1 MDAASSF
8 CCQISIIFHQR
19 VQTTESQKY
28 PWIET
33 SYFKP
38 GKQEN
43 ATLGRMYCRGAG
55 DWLYI
60 PVAPSMEY
68 LCLLLMLMVK
78 HIDSHFSVTNG
89 LKHSRIMEI
98 CLPTAATD
106 KHIQANIFAR
116 QTQVAYSTVYIQ
128 KKEKQ
133 FACSAG

>member
-1 MDAASSF
+1 ML
-8 CCQISIIFHQR
+8 HQR

-33 SYFKP
+33 SYFKQ

-43 ATLGRMYCRGAG
+43 ATLGRMYCSRGAG

-60 PVAPSMEY
+60 PVAPSTKY

-89 LKHSRIMEI
+89 LKHSWMMEI
-98 CLPTAATD
+98 FVPTTAA
-106 KHIQANIFAR
+106 
-116 QTQVAYSTVYIQ
+116 YSAVYIK

-133 FACSAG
+133 FACSAR